1 MDRYYLSG
9 RRKSMST
16 LSIATSGLAAAGT
29 RLNVAAS
36 NIANVLTTGPLPGTE
51 GSGPSSNGTGSSSSH
66 SNLPAV
72 YVPLRVNQVDQSSGS
87 TPGGTVATVSTVTPG
102 FVAQSDPGASFANQ
116 DGLVA
121 APNVDLA
128 SEFVQLVTAKYSFAA
143 NAKVV
148 QAYSDTTKA
157 LLDITA

>member
-1 MDRYYLSG
+1 MRF
-9 RRKSMST
+9 MST
-16 LSIATSGLAAAGT
+16 LSIATSGLSAAST

-36 NIANVLTTGPLPGTE
+36 NIANAQTTGPLPATG
-51 GSGPSSNGTGSSSSH
+51 GTGSASGN

-72 YVPLRVNQVDQSSGS
+72 YVPLQVNQVDQSSGS
-87 TPGGTVATVSTVTPG
+87 AQGGTLATVSAVSPG
-102 FVAQSDPGASFANQ
+102 FVAQSDPDSPFANQ

-121 APNVDLA
+121 APNVDPA
-128 SEFVQLVTAKYSFAA
+128 SDFVQLATAKYAFAA

-148 QAYSDTTKA
+148 QTYSDMQKS